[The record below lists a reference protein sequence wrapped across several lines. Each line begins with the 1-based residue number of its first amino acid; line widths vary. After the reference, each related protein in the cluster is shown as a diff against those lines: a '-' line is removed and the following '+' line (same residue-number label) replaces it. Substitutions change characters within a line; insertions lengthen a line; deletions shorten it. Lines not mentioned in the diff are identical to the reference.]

1 MNLALLRSLLLAA
14 LLMLTQLAA
23 VTHALSHQQGGHPE
37 ELPQV
42 TCVWCAC
49 YAHLEGPPPPAA
61 RVFIAPTLVARTTPV
76 HISGPSQLPLR
87 LAYRSHAP
95 PFAA

>member
-23 VTHALSHQQGGHPE
+23 VTHAVSHQQGEHPE
-37 ELPQV
+37 NLSQV
-42 TCVWCAC
+42 TCAWCAC
-49 YAHLEGPPPPAA
+49 YAHLDGPPPPAA
-61 RVFIAPTLVARTTPV
+61 PVFIPPHLFARTTLV
-76 HISGPSQLPLR
+76 HTSGPSHLPLR

-95 PFAA
+95 PFVA